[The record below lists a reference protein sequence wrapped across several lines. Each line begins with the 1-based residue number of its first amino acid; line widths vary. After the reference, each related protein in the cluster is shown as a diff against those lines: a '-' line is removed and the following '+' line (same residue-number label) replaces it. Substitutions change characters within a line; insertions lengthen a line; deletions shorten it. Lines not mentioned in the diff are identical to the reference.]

1 MRCPTVAQN
10 KVDLV
15 TEAAALNQHET
26 IQRFIQV
33 RRSGG
38 GRAPDHMN
46 RAKQCRGSS

>member
-1 MRCPTVAQN
+1 MPSKQRAPPSPPPPPLQN

-33 RRSGG
+33 GRRG
-38 GRAPDHMN
+38 A
-46 RAKQCRGSS
+46 AA